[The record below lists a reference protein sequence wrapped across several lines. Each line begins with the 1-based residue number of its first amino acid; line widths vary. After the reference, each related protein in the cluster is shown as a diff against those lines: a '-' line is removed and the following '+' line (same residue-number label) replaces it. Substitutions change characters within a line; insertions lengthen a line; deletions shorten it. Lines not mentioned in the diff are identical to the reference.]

1 MLPTQLHLIE
11 EKPGNTR
18 EIVVNNQS
26 ERSSLYTV
34 DMLELKIAP
43 EDKKK
48 PSQIPNQATLN
59 KQ

>member
-26 ERSSLYTV
+26 ERSSLYTI

-48 PSQIPNQATLN
+48 TLPNPKPSHP
-59 KQ
+59 

>member
-1 MLPTQLHLIE
+1 MLPAKLCFVE
-11 EKPGNTR
+11 EKPGNTG

-26 ERSSLYTV
+26 ERSSLCTT

-43 EDKKK
+43 KDKKK
-48 PSQIPNQATLN
+48 TPTLN